1 MTDMRVSVESGSG
14 LERRMKVEIPAT
26 RIEQEIDTRLTKVR
40 RNAKLK
46 GFRPGKVSPKVIR
59 ERYGMQVRQ
68 EVLQDMIQSSY
79 STAIQ
84 QENLRPAAMPTIE
97 PGDGAEGEDFAF
109 TAVFEVYPDVAIAGL
124 DKLKIARPET
134 EIAEQDVDEMVETL
148 RKQRADWA
156 PVERKAGD
164 GDRVTIDFEGTLKGE
179 TFDGGA
185 GTDVPIVIGQ
195 GQMLEDFEKNLKG
208 LKAGDEK
215 TFKMKFP
222 KDYHASDLA
231 GQKVEFAV
239 TAKEVAEEVLPEI
252 DEEFV
257 KTFGVASGGVEQFRA
272 DVRNNMEREA
282 AARNKAEIKRQVMEQ
297 LLDAN
302 PIDVPGTLVDQE
314 AVSLR
319 RESLRNMGITD
330 ENDPNLPSV
339 DQFRDAGERRVRL
352 GLLVAA
358 LVQDNDL
365 EVDRELVKAKVD
377 EVVSPYDD
385 PDEIRKMYFQ
395 NPQLMAQVENVV
407 LEEQVIA
414 WLVDKATVTAKKV
427 AFSELMAES

>member
-1 MTDMRVSVESGSG
+1 
-14 LERRMKVEIPAT
+14 MKVEIPAT
-26 RIEQEIDTRLTKVR
+26 RIEQEVDTRLTKVGR
-40 RNAKLK
+40 SAKLK
-46 GFRPGKVSPKVIR
+46 GFRPGKVPPTVIR
-59 ERYGMQVRQ
+59 ERYGLQVRQ

-79 STAIQ
+79 STAIE
-84 QENLRPAAMPTIE
+84 QEDLRPAATPTIE

-109 TAVFEVYPDVAIAGL
+109 TAVFEVYPDVTVAGL
-124 DKLKIARPET
+124 DRLKVAQPET
-134 EIAEQDVDEMVETL
+134 EIRDKDVDEMVENL
-148 RKQRADWA
+148 RKQHADWS
-156 PVERKAGD
+156 PVERKAAD
-164 GDRVTIDFEGTLKGE
+164 GDRVTVDFEGTLKGE
-179 TFDGGA
+179 KFEGGA
-185 GTDVPIVIGQ
+185 GTDVPVIIGQ

-208 LKAGDEK
+208 LQVGDEK
-215 TFKMKFP
+215 SFKMKFP

-239 TAKEVAEEVLPEI
+239 TAKEVAEQVLPEL

-257 KTFGVASGGVEQFRA
+257 EKFGVASGDVETFRS
-272 DVRNNMEREA
+272 DVRKNMEREA
-282 AARNKAEIKRQVMEQ
+282 EARNRAEIKRQVMEG

-302 PIDVPGTLVDQE
+302 PIEVPGALIDQE

-330 ENDPNLPSV
+330 ENDPNVPPAE
-339 DQFRDAGERRVRL
+339 QFRDPAERRVRL
-352 GLLVAA
+352 GLLISAVI
-358 LVQDNDL
+358 QDNDL
-365 EVDRELVKAKVD
+365 EVDRDLVKAKVE
-377 EVVSPYDD
+377 EVVAPYDE

-414 WLVDKATVTAKKV
+414 WLVDKATVSTKKV